1 MTRLR
6 FLGPARDVTGEA
18 VTSITGATVGEVLD
32 AASSRYGQSLD
43 AVLAASVIWL
53 NGEPAAR
60 DQLVGPDDEVA
71 VLPPVSGG

>member
-6 FLGPARDVTGEA
+6 FLGPARDATGET
-18 VTSITGATVGEVLD
+18 VTALPGATVGEVLD
-32 AASSRYGQSLD
+32 AASRRYGHPLD

-53 NGEPAAR
+53 NGEPTKR
-60 DQLVGPDDEVA
+60 DHPVGPTDEVA